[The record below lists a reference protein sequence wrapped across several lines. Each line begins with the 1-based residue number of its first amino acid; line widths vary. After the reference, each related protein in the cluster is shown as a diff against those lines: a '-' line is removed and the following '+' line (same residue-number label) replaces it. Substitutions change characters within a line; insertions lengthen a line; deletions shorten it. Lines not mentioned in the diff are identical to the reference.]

1 MCSVETREDS
11 EAAAAVQEKKGIVEK
26 KIGLRRYSVYERVF
40 LYMEASGVRV
50 LFMELPSV

>member
-26 KIGLRRYSVYERVF
+26 KIGLRRYSGYERVF

>member
-26 KIGLRRYSVYERVF
+26 KI
-40 LYMEASGVRV
+40 EASGVRV